1 MPRTPDFWSA
11 GTTSSLPA
19 LLSPLAMLYGLG
31 NRLNR
36 AFARPQEV
44 AVPVIS
50 VGNLVAGGAGKTPT
64 AIALAARLKAMGR
77 TPAIISRGYG
87 GSEAG
92 PLRVDTAQHT
102 AALVGDEALL
112 LARAAPTWIG
122 RDRPDAARAACRAGC
137 DILLAD
143 DAHQTYALERDI
155 NLLVVDAAQGFGNGC
170 LLPAGPL
177 RESIAEGLART
188 DAVILIG
195 QPSQTNQPVQ
205 PFDFGAL
212 PVFKAA
218 LQPLA
223 EDAALLKDERVLAFA
238 GIGRPEKFFAT
249 LEAIGAHIAERR
261 AFPDHGAYD
270 ADTVMR
276 LVERAV
282 ALKAQAVTTEK
293 DLMRLPPE
301 ARAMVQV
308 LRVELVFE
316 TPEQLEA
323 FITEALTNA

>member
-1 MPRTPDFWSA
+1 MPRTPAFWSA

-19 LLSPLAMLYGLG
+19 LLSPLALLYGLG

-36 AFARPQEV
+36 AMARPQEV

-64 AIALAARLKAMGR
+64 AIALATRLKAMGY
-77 TPAIISRGYG
+77 TPGMVSRGYG

-92 PLRVDTAQHT
+92 PLRVDASLHD
-102 AALVGDEALL
+102 AARVGDEALL

-122 RDRPDAARAACRAGC
+122 RDRPEAARAACRAGC

-155 NLLVVDAAQGFGNGC
+155 NLLVVDAAQGFGNGS
-170 LLPAGPL
+170 LIPAGPL

-195 QPSQTNQPVQ
+195 EPVR
-205 PFDFGAL
+205 PFDFGGL
-212 PVFKAA
+212 PVFAAA
-218 LQPLA
+218 LRPLA
-223 EDAALLKDERVLAFA
+223 EDAAKLKDERVLAFA
-238 GIGRPEKFFAT
+238 GIGRPEKFFST
-249 LEAIGAHIAERR
+249 LESIGAHVAERQ
-261 AFPDHGAYD
+261 AFPDHGTYD

-282 ALKAQAVTTEK
+282 TLKAQAVTTEK
-293 DLMRLPPE
+293 DLMRLPQE

-308 LRVELVFE
+308 LRVELTFQA
-316 TPEQLEA
+316 PQQLEA
-323 FITEALTNA
+323 FIAKALTNA

>member
-19 LLSPLAMLYGLG
+19 LLSPLALLYGLG

-36 AFARPQEV
+36 AMARPQEV

-64 AIALAARLKAMGR
+64 AIALATRLRAMGY
-77 TPAIISRGYG
+77 TPGMVSRGYG

-92 PLRVDTAQHT
+92 PLRVDPALHD
-102 AALVGDEALL
+102 AARVGDEALL

-122 RDRPDAARAACRAGC
+122 RDRPEAARAACRAGC

-155 NLLVVDAAQGFGNGC
+155 SLLVVDAAQGFGNGS
-170 LLPAGPL
+170 LIPAGPL

-195 QPSQTNQPVQ
+195 EPVR
-205 PFDFGAL
+205 PFDFGGL
-212 PVFKAA
+212 PVFAAA
-218 LQPLA
+218 LRPLA
-223 EDAALLKDERVLAFA
+223 EDAAKLKDERVLAFA
-238 GIGRPEKFFAT
+238 GIGRPEKFFNT
-249 LEAIGAHIAERR
+249 LESIGAYVAERQ
-261 AFPDHGAYD
+261 AFPDHGTYD

-293 DLMRLPPE
+293 DLMRLPQE

-308 LRVELVFE
+308 LRVELTFQA
-316 TPEQLEA
+316 PQQLEA
-323 FITEALTNA
+323 FIGKALANA

>member
-19 LLSPLAMLYGLG
+19 LLSPLALLYGLG

-77 TPAIISRGYG
+77 KPAIVSRGYG

-92 PLRVDTAQHT
+92 PLRVDPSQHT

-177 RESIAEGLART
+177 REGIAEGLERA

-195 QPSQTNQPVQ
+195 QPVQ

-212 PVFKAA
+212 PVFAA
-218 LQPLA
+218 ELQPLA
-223 EDAALLKDERVLAFA
+223 ADAAMLKDERVLAFA

-249 LEAIGAHIAERR
+249 LESIGAHVAERQ

-270 ADTVMR
+270 TDTVMR

-316 TPEQLEA
+316 APGRIED
-323 FITEALTNA
+323 FITEALTDA

>member
-19 LLSPLAMLYGLG
+19 LLSPLALLYGLG

-36 AFARPQEV
+36 ALAQPQEV

-77 TPAIISRGYG
+77 LPAIISRGYG

-92 PLRVDTAQHT
+92 PLRVDPSLHT

-177 RESIAEGLART
+177 REGIAEGLERA

-195 QPSQTNQPVQ
+195 QPAQ

-212 PVFKAA
+212 PVFAAA

-223 EDAALLKDERVLAFA
+223 ADAAMLKDERVLAFA

-249 LEAIGAHIAERR
+249 LESIGAHVAERQ

-270 ADTVMR
+270 TDTVMR

-316 TPEQLEA
+316 APGRIEA
-323 FITEALTNA
+323 FITEALTDA